1 MYYKLITS
9 NKEGDFVIGEDELPK
24 LLEAVNKRIAAV
36 FREGVLINPNMA
48 ISLVIAKDRME
59 DVRDSKLTGMEFKAP
74 SPFAKL
80 LSSKMKMLSDQ
91 GRTEAQ
97 EEAARDERKLEHES

>member
-1 MYYKLITS
+1 MNYYKIITS
-9 NKEGDFVIGEDELPK
+9 NKEGDFIIGEDELPK
-24 LLEAVNKRIAAV
+24 LLEAVNKRIAAI

-80 LSSKMKMLSDQ
+80 LSSKMRMLSPESRTAAIEES
-91 GRTEAQ
+91 GR
-97 EEAARDERKLEHES
+97 RGKKGI